1 MRCDALRKA
10 TGLALCLG
18 VLSLALLVSGCASEV
33 GAPPGQGSGQRQFKI
48 ALLADDAALD
58 RGVLSYQVPATLV
71 TGSSAALSVE
81 VLDAGQG
88 SGGTTPPP
96 VPAGWVTA
104 PQDVPTGGIV
114 GVTASCQGLTC
125 DAESPERQPVLAFD
139 QTGSWQW
146 TVSAQSPGTAT
157 IRLTAITYD
166 QDTDIALHVTQPIEI
181 TVKVTA
187 SLGYWASQVGHW
199 VAGLLGFVGFAAIVT
214 AAQWAWRRRRKRKT
228 TAKTGAEE
236 QTAPTPASADS
247 APPAPVDS
255 APPASIDA
263 AASDPASTAQTPDDH

>member
-18 VLSLALLVSGCASEV
+18 VLSLALLVGGCASGA

-71 TGSSAALSVE
+71 TGSSATLSVE

-214 AAQWAWRRRRKRKT
+214 AAQWSWRRRRKRKT
-228 TAKTGAEE
+228 TAKTGADEE
-236 QTAPTPASADS
+236 TAPTPTSADS
-247 APPAPVDS
+247 P
-255 APPASIDA
+255 PPASVDA
-263 AASDPASTAQTPDDH
+263 AASDPASPAQTPDDH